1 MNGHSKSKLV
11 AISGGSGA
19 GKSWLAGQ
27 LHSLL
32 GETAGRLS
40 LDSFYRDRSH
50 LPPSRRDQVNFD
62 DPKAIEW
69 PLVER
74 TLHNCAAGRTTSL
87 PSYDFRTHCRTRA
100 TETCHPRPVMLVEG
114 LWLLQRPAVRRL
126 FDLKIFIECAEK
138 LRLRRRLARDRAERA
153 RDAAGIRR
161 QFRATVAPMHRRH
174 VAPQARWA
182 DIVLHQP
189 YGETDISRLHESLW
203 RLLQSGS
210 LLPAWMRETFRMELT
225 ALFKTKE
232 KFA

>member
-74 TLHNCAAGRTTSL
+74 TLHNCAAGRTTSPPPHAL
-87 PSYDFRTHCRTRA
+87 RTHCRTPA
-100 TETCHPRPVMLVEG
+100 PEPWHLHPR
-114 LWLLQRPAVRRL
+114 
-126 FDLKIFIECAEK
+126 
-138 LRLRRRLARDRAERA
+138 
-153 RDAAGIRR
+153 
-161 QFRATVAPMHRRH
+161 
-174 VAPQARWA
+174 
-182 DIVLHQP
+182 
-189 YGETDISRLHESLW
+189 
-203 RLLQSGS
+203 
-210 LLPAWMRETFRMELT
+210 
-225 ALFKTKE
+225 
-232 KFA
+232 